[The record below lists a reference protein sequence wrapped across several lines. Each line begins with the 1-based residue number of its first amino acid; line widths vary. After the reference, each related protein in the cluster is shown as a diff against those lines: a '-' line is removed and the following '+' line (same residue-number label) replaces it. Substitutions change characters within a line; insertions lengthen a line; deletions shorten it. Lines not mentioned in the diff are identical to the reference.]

1 MTAAEYREKYLSTL
15 DELEQLEQ
23 RSAAQAEFTRKTL
36 INLSAAARGVDE
48 ILDGE
53 LEDLKAALR
62 GGTGPEVTEHL
73 RKVEQAVNNFEHQR
87 EEKVIQAAKDLN
99 QITDLLLDLQISAA
113 TSKKLAAFKRGLQSR
128 LAAWRHY
135 PAIMSELADLQREAI
150 HAATQ
155 PALGFL
161 ARLKGRKTLT
171 KNFPTNGADAVVDNV
186 VTDKDATENAVMGNP
201 VPVEKP
207 LSTPITKSDSEDDYE
222 KVAVRIENT
231 LKNLINN
238 VDPSDAIKH
247 KISIVRSRLSRGL
260 DWYALSVTLEDIRD
274 ILMQRYL
281 RADRE
286 FGDYLQRIDDEL
298 LSIGEALGIA
308 IKHEATQSG
317 AAHSLSSAVSLQ
329 VENIQ
334 NSVRQSQNLEQLK
347 NSVSD
352 HLDTIQ
358 NALVSYQHSQAEKDS
373 LADQLEVLM
382 KRVETIEGEARESK
396 KQLEEQRY
404 KATHDPLTQ
413 LPNREAF
420 NERAFLEFQRYQR
433 YKRPLTI
440 AICDIDLFKQVNDTY
455 GHQAGDKV
463 IKVIAKAISTRLREV
478 DFIARFGG
486 EEFVVVMPE
495 TDTRQALAVLDTI
508 RVAVAAM
515 PFRFRDTPIGI
526 SISLGI
532 AGFEEGDS
540 VESVFERADKALYKA
555 KSGGRNQCMVAA
567 GKAS

>member
-1 MTAAEYREKYLSTL
+1 MTTSNYREKYLNLVEEL
-15 DELEQLEQ
+15 DRLEK
-23 RSAAQAEFTRKTL
+23 RSAAQAEFMRKML
-36 INLSAAARGVDE
+36 INLSSAALGVDS
-48 ILDGE
+48 ILDAE
-53 LEDLKAALR
+53 LADLNESLR
-62 GGTGPEVTEHL
+62 GGVGPEVMEHL
-73 RKVEQAVNNFEHQR
+73 RRVEKAVNHFEHQR
-87 EEKVIQAAKDLN
+87 GEVTLQAARELN
-99 QITDLLLDLQISAA
+99 QIADLLLDLQISAE
-113 TSKKLAAFKRGLQSR
+113 TSRELASFKKGLKSS

-135 PAIMSELADLQREAI
+135 PAIISELARLQSQAI
-150 HAATQ
+150 DAATQ
-155 PALGFL
+155 PIPSFL
-161 ARLKGRKTLT
+161 ARLKGRKTLE
-171 KNFPTNGADAVVDNV
+171 KKSNANNAD
-186 VTDKDATENAVMGNP
+186 P
-201 VPVEKP
+201 VASDFLPAEKP
-207 LSTPITKSDSEDDYE
+207 LSTLISKADSEDDYE

-231 LKNLINN
+231 LKNLIGN
-238 VDPSDAIKH
+238 VDSNDAIKH
-247 KISIVRSRLSRGL
+247 KIAIVRSRLSRGL

-281 RADRE
+281 CADRE
-286 FGDYLQRIDDEL
+286 FGDYLQRIDEEL

-317 AAHSLSSAVSLQ
+317 ATLSLSSTVSLQ

-334 NSVRQSQNLEQLK
+334 NSVRLSQSLEQLK
-347 NSVSD
+347 HSVSD

-358 NALVSYQHSQAEKDS
+358 NALTSYQHSQAERDS
-373 LADQLEVLM
+373 LANQLEVLM
-382 KRVETIEGEARESK
+382 KRVETIENEASESK

-420 NERAFLEFQRYQR
+420 NERAFHEFQRYQR

-440 AICDIDLFKQVNDTY
+440 GICDIDLFKQVNDTY

-463 IKVIAKAISTRLREV
+463 IKVIAKAISSRLREV

-486 EEFVVVMPE
+486 EEFVVIMPE
-495 TDTRQALAVLDTI
+495 TDTRQAFTVLDTI
-508 RVAVAAM
+508 RVAVATM

-532 AGFEEGDS
+532 AGFEENDS

-555 KSGGRNQCMVAA
+555 KSGGRNQCMVAEN
-567 GKAS
+567 KAS